1 MSIAQYGI
9 LSIIS
14 STDVYC
20 FMFDISKEWLQH
32 HYQNIFLFFGILLVG
47 LLSFEGGLIYGK
59 IAQSKPLIVSL
70 PSIPVTSDTNTTK
83 AIVEDPSANT
93 NNQPELGATERC
105 PFAGSKNSN
114 KYHLSTCA
122 VVKRIKPENKI
133 CFASKEEAEKRGYIP
148 SCMQ

>member
-1 MSIAQYGI
+1 
-9 LSIIS
+9 
-14 STDVYC
+14 
-20 FMFDISKEWLQH
+20 MFDTSKEWIQYH
-32 HYQNIFLFFGILLVG
+32 RQNIFLFFGIVLVG
-47 LLSFEGGLIYGK
+47 VLSFEGGLVYGK
-59 IAQSKPLIVSL
+59 IAQSKPLIVSI
-70 PSIPVTSDTNTTK
+70 PSIPVVSDANTIK
-83 AIVEDPSANT
+83 AIVEDTPENT
-93 NNQPELGATERC
+93 NNQQVSGTTEVC